1 MKIIL
6 AGGTGFIG
14 KALIQTLVGEGHR
27 VVILTRHAG
36 KMKWMNKRFVTEIIW
51 DGKHLGDWAKE
62 FDGVD
67 AVINLAGESIAAKR
81 WSAAQKKHIIDSR
94 ISSTKAIVDAIR
106 QANHKPSVLIN
117 ASAVGYYGNVENG
130 DVTESSPK
138 GSGFLS
144 DTCDQWEKEAREAE
158 VLGVRV
164 VILRFGVVLGE
175 GGGALSKMIP
185 PFKMFIGGPLGSG
198 RQWFPWVHR
207 EDVTGV
213 IHFALI
219 NTKLSGP
226 VNVTA
231 PDSVNMKQFCKQLG
245 KAMGR
250 PSWAP
255 VPAFALKLMLGEM
268 SEMLLTGQKA
278 VPKKLSENGYSFY
291 YPSLEEALKKLR
303 SL

>member
-6 AGGTGFIG
+6 TGGTGFVG
-14 KALIQTLVGEGHR
+14 KALIPHLVEAGHR
-27 VVILTRHAG
+27 VVLLTRHSG
-36 KMKWMNKRFVTEIIW
+36 KMTWMNKRFVTEAHW

-62 FDGVD
+62 IDGAD

-81 WSAAQKKHIIDSR
+81 WAVAHKKHILDSR
-94 ISSTKAIVDAIR
+94 VNATKAIVDAIR
-106 QANHKPSVLIN
+106 QANQKPSVLIN
-117 ASAVGYYGNVENG
+117 ASAVGFYGNVENG

-138 GSGFLS
+138 GTGFLS
-144 DTCDQWEKEAREAE
+144 DTCDAWEKEARAAE
-158 VLGVRV
+158 SLGVRV
-164 VILRFGVVLGE
+164 VILRLGVVLGE

-207 EDVTGV
+207 EDVAGV
-213 IHFALI
+213 INFSLTHL
-219 NTKLSGP
+219 KLSGP
-226 VNVTA
+226 VNVTV
-231 PDSVNMKQFCKQLG
+231 PDPVNMKQFCTELG
-245 KAMGR
+245 KAMHR

-255 VPAFALKLMLGEM
+255 VPAFVLKLMLGEM

-278 VPKKLSENGYSFY
+278 VPKKLGECGYLFHYS
-291 YPSLEEALKKLR
+291 SLEEALKGVG